1 MKKTKHKPF
10 LKMSRFL
17 FACLFILAVS
27 SNVNAQNKITVQIE
41 KVTPA
46 QGSIFVAL
54 FDSESTFLTSKR
66 FKSEKVQVDSN
77 SVLVVFDSIPNG
89 TYAIS
94 TFHDENSNGKM
105 DKGMFGIPEEGYGFS
120 NNARGMFG
128 PAKFKDAKFEIKDE
142 DVFQK
147 LKH

>member
-1 MKKTKHKPF
+1 MKNLT
-10 LKMSRFL
+10 
-17 FACLFILAVS
+17 ILIALITFSFVYT
-27 SNVNAQNKITVQIE
+27 NVNAQNKITVQIE
-41 KVTPA
+41 KVSPA
-46 QGSIFVAL
+46 KGSIFVAL

-105 DKGMFGIPEEGYGFS
+105 DTGMFGIPKEGYGFS

-128 PAKFKDAKFEIKDE
+128 PAKFKDAKFVMKDE